1 MSITTLTS
9 TLYDAALA
17 LVYPQAC
24 AVCSGSVE
32 SRHDGVACAACWKTN
47 RLFSVEDTL
56 CWKCGAFT
64 RAHVS
69 KDRRKRIRCG
79 QCDGDSFT
87 AARACGFYEGALRA
101 SVLELKREP
110 HVAARLAH
118 LMLAALQRE
127 PINSANL
134 IIAVPLHPGRE
145 RERGFNQAALLARK
159 LARLSKLPLDDHSVV
174 RRVQT
179 GRHRAGMDSR
189 ARRESVADAFA
200 VRHADAIAA
209 KRVLLIDD
217 VFTTGA
223 TVSACAA
230 VLKDAGAE
238 EVFVLTI
245 ARASSSQLR
254 AGSG

>member
-1 MSITTLTS
+1 MRFATTLTS

-24 AVCSGSVE
+24 AVCGGSVE
-32 SRHDGVACAACWKTN
+32 SRHDGVACAACWQAT
-47 RLFSVEDTL
+47 RLFSDEDTL

-64 RAHVS
+64 RASVS
-69 KDRRKRIRCG
+69 EDRRKSIRCG
-79 QCDGDSFT
+79 QCDEDSFT
-87 AARACGFYEGALRA
+87 AARACGFYEGAVRA
-101 SVLELKREP
+101 LVLDLKREP
-110 HVAARLAH
+110 HVAARLAR

-127 PINSANL
+127 PINSADL

-145 RERGFNQAALLARK
+145 RERGFNQASLLARS
-159 LARLSKLPLDDHSVV
+159 LSRLSKLPLDEHTVV

-189 ARRESVADAFA
+189 ARRESVTDAFA
-200 VRHADAIAA
+200 IRHAEAIAA

-238 EVFVLTI
+238 EVLVLTL
-245 ARASSSQLR
+245 ARPQAR
-254 AGSG
+254 R

>member
-1 MSITTLTS
+1 MNFAASITS

-24 AVCSGSVE
+24 AVCGGSVE
-32 SRHDGVACAACWKTN
+32 SRHDGIACAACWEAT
-47 RLFSVEDTL
+47 RMFADDDTL

-64 RAHVS
+64 RANVS
-69 KDRRKRIRCG
+69 EDRKKSIRCR
-79 QCDGDSFT
+79 QCDEDSFS

-110 HVAARLAH
+110 YVATRLAH

-134 IIAVPLHPGRE
+134 IIPVPLHPGRE
-145 RERGFNQAALLARK
+145 RERGFNQAALIARA
-159 LARLSKLPLDDHSVV
+159 LARLSRVPLDEHCVV
-174 RRVQT
+174 RSVHT
-179 GRHRAGMDSR
+179 ERHRAGMDSR
-189 ARRESVADAFA
+189 SRRESVAEAFA
-200 VRHADAIAA
+200 VRHAEVIAA

-230 VLKDAGAE
+230 AINAAGAE
-238 EVFVLTI
+238 SVFVLTI
-245 ARASSSQLR
+245 ARASSFLVPP
-254 AGSG
+254 G

>member
-1 MSITTLTS
+1 MRFATTLTS

-24 AVCSGSVE
+24 AVCGGSVE
-32 SRHDGVACAACWKTN
+32 SRHDGVACAACWQAT
-47 RLFSVEDTL
+47 RLFSDEDTL
-56 CWKCGAFT
+56 CWKCGAFS
-64 RAHVS
+64 RASVS
-69 KDRRKRIRCG
+69 EDRRKSIRCG
-79 QCDGDSFT
+79 QCDEDSFT

-134 IIAVPLHPGRE
+134 IIGVPLHPGRE
-145 RERGFNQAALLARK
+145 RERGFNQAAVLARE
-159 LARLSKLPLDDHSVV
+159 LARLSHLPLDEHSVV

-200 VRHADAIAA
+200 VRHAEAIAA

-238 EVFVLTI
+238 EVFVLTV
-245 ARASSSQLR
+245 ARPQARQ
-254 AGSG
+254 

>member
-1 MSITTLTS
+1 MRFATTLTS

-24 AVCSGSVE
+24 AVCGGSVE
-32 SRHDGVACAACWKTN
+32 SRHDGVACAACWQAT
-47 RLFSVEDTL
+47 RLFSDEDTL
-56 CWKCGAFT
+56 CWKCGAFS
-64 RAHVS
+64 RASVS
-69 KDRRKRIRCG
+69 EDRRKSIRCG
-79 QCDGDSFT
+79 QCDEDSFT
-87 AARACGFYEGALRA
+87 SARACGFYEGALRA

-134 IIAVPLHPGRE
+134 IIGVPLHPGRE
-145 RERGFNQAALLARK
+145 RERGFNQAAVLARE
-159 LARLSKLPLDDHSVV
+159 LARLSHLPLDEHSVV

-200 VRHADAIAA
+200 VRHAEAIAA

-230 VLKDAGAE
+230 VLKDAGAQ
-238 EVFVLTI
+238 EVFVLTV
-245 ARASSSQLR
+245 ARPQAR
-254 AGSG
+254 R

>member
-1 MSITTLTS
+1 MRFATTLTS

-24 AVCSGSVE
+24 AVCGGSVE
-32 SRHDGVACAACWKTN
+32 SRHDGVACAACWQAT
-47 RLFSVEDTL
+47 RLFSDEDTL

-64 RAHVS
+64 RASVS
-69 KDRRKRIRCG
+69 EDRRKSIRCG
-79 QCDGDSFT
+79 QCDEDSFT
-87 AARACGFYEGALRA
+87 AARACGFYEGAVRA
-101 SVLELKREP
+101 LVLDLKREP
-110 HVAARLAH
+110 HVAARLAR

-127 PINSANL
+127 PINSADL

-145 RERGFNQAALLARK
+145 RERGFNQASLLARS
-159 LARLSKLPLDDHSVV
+159 LSRLSKLPLDEHTVV

-189 ARRESVADAFA
+189 ARRESVTDAFA
-200 VRHADAIAA
+200 IRHAEAIAA

-245 ARASSSQLR
+245 ARALP
-254 AGSG
+254 ASGL